1 MQDVDV
7 GKIEIRV
14 DKQISKTLLICE
26 IMYLIKDDQKKK
38 IKIMSAEE
46 SREKLYK
53 ISTDKKNDCIFV
65 SLSGRFSL
73 NNLKEFSADIYAL
86 AGADKLRQIDIDFS
100 GISYLDSAAALS
112 LMQIQKDFNDKNI
125 KCLFVDVT
133 GEAKRIF
140 SVINEQALAKNPL
153 KPKATPDSFI
163 AQIGDASVN
172 IARDFIEVVE
182 FVGELLVALFYTIL
196 HPRTLR
202 VKDVLFYMKRAG
214 VDGLPIV
221 GLISVLIGLIIAFMS
236 FLQLKQVGANIYV
249 PSLVSFAMVKELG
262 PIMTAILVAGRSGSA
277 FAAEIGTMV
286 VNEEVDAL
294 KIMGF
299 DPIRFLAVPKVLA
312 MIIVVPI
319 LTIYADFFGVLG
331 GMIVGVTGLDLTI
344 NTYLTQSLK
353 TIKVFDIVTSLIKAG
368 VFAALIAGIGCQRG
382 FKVRSGAQDVGKYTT
397 SAVVSAIFL
406 IVVVDSIFAVTLY
419 YLR

>member
-1 MQDVDV
+1 VKDYILVT
-7 GKIEIRV
+7 IEINV
-14 DKQISKTLLICE
+14 DNYIIKTLLIYK
-26 IMYLIKDDQKKK
+26 ILNATLKTNINILSADQSMK
-38 IKIMSAEE
+38 
-46 SREKLYK
+46 KLYQ
-53 ISTDKKNDCIFV
+53 ISTDKKNDRIIAR
-65 SLSGRFSL
+65 LSGSFSL
-73 NNLKEFSADIYAL
+73 NNLKEFSAVFYSLTEDEKA
-86 AGADKLRQIDIDFS
+86 KQVDFDLS

-112 LMQIQKDFNDKNI
+112 LMQIQKYFNTKNI
-125 KCLFVDVT
+125 KCSFINVT

-140 SVINEQALAKNPL
+140 SVIHEQALEKNPL
-153 KPKATPDSFI
+153 KPKAAPDSFI
-163 AQIGDASVN
+163 AQIGEASVN
-172 IARDFIEVVE
+172 IARDFIDVVE
-182 FVGELLVALFYTIL
+182 FVGELLIALFYTIL
-196 HPRTLR
+196 NPRTLR

-236 FLQLKQVGANIYV
+236 FLQLKQVGANIFV

-319 LTIYADFFGVLG
+319 LTIYSDFFGVLG
-331 GMIVGVTGLDLTI
+331 GLIVGVTGLDLTV

-406 IVVVDSIFAVTLY
+406 IVVADSIFAVTLY